1 MANFF
6 EKVKD
11 VVTEKAGVVTKKA
24 GEVFDTVAKKTE
36 QTVEVQ
42 KIKSKIST
50 MERSNEKDYKEI
62 GKIIYDRFKKGEG
75 VDGEFVELCDAIAE
89 REAEIAKAKE
99 EIAGLKGLDVC
110 PKCASHIEPE
120 AKFCPRCG
128 WKVEEASAEAE
139 TEE

>member
-6 EKVKD
+6 EKMKD

-24 GEVFDTVAKKTE
+24 GELFDTVAKKTE
-36 QTVEVQ
+36 TTVEVQ
-42 KIKSKIST
+42 KIKSRIST

-75 VDGEFVELCDAIAE
+75 VDGEFVEFCDAIVE
-89 REAEIAKAKE
+89 RDAEIAKAKE
-99 EIAGLKGLDVC
+99 AIAGLKGLDVC
-110 PKCASHIEPE
+110 PNCAAHIEPE

-128 WKVEEASAEAE
+128 WKVEETSQEVE